1 MEWGNFLVFG
11 EIEDVLL
18 FVVLFLFIFFCI
30 YWFILFVLVKVFFVG
45 DFFCEGIFVK
55 FFLILEVL
63 EILFVLKIGRFVFL
77 DFEFMLFCFIS
88 FLFVL

>member
-30 YWFILFVLVKVFFVG
+30 YWFILLVLVKVFFVG
-45 DFFCEGIFVK
+45 DFFSEGILVK

-63 EILFVLKIGRFVFL
+63 EILFVLKVGRFDFL
-77 DFEFMLFCFIS
+77 DFEFILFCFIS

>member
-1 MEWGNFLVFG
+1 MEWGNFFVFG

-30 YWFILFVLVKVFFVG
+30 YWFILLVLVKVFFVG

-55 FFLILEVL
+55 IFLILEVL
-63 EILFVLKIGRFVFL
+63 DFLFVLKIGRFVFL
-77 DFEFMLFCFIS
+77 DFEFTLFCFIS